1 MSSEKRNQNNI
12 INFPGSINQAV
23 DDQQQAIVKVL
34 ITIQHKMVDNN
45 TWHLATLTIPEIKTL
60 SNYGEAMELT
70 PIIAARLNAVLAT
83 TLLRQTVL
91 EDLIWEKKE
100 KVIVLWVKTL
110 F

>member
-1 MSSEKRNQNNI
+1 
-12 INFPGSINQAV
+12 
-23 DDQQQAIVKVL
+23 
-34 ITIQHKMVDNN
+34 
-45 TWHLATLTIPEIKTL
+45 
-60 SNYGEAMELT
+60 MELT

-100 KVIVLWVKTL
+100 KVIVLWVKTP

>member
-1 MSSEKRNQNNI
+1 M
-12 INFPGSINQAV
+12 A
-23 DDQQQAIVKVL
+23 
-34 ITIQHKMVDNN
+34 DNN

-91 EDLIWEKKE
+91 EDLI
-100 KVIVLWVKTL
+100 
-110 F
+110 